1 MKRMVLTILAA
12 AVAAAL
18 TACGPVHSKDSP
30 PSVRTLM
37 RRAADARGGG
47 DLRGGRRP
55 LRAGRRGEPADR
67 RPPRRSALLVRH
79 APSIARSRPARPCPR
94 APRARGAEAGL
105 ARLRSSG
112 RRRTLGLALAD
123 DLGACENDAEAAR
136 AAEAQSGAACA
147 GEKADLAGKLEAAQE
162 ELKADRAEL
171 KTALA
176 DARAARAEAAK
187 LREDNK
193 AKDEALQRV
202 REVLKDWKPK
212 R

>member
-47 DLRGGRRP
+47 DLRAAAALYEQAVEASLPTDGRR
-55 LRAGRRGEPADR
+55 
-67 RPPRRSALLVRH
+67 
-79 APSIARSRPARPCPR
+79 
-94 APRARGAEAGL
+94 AEALYWSGMLHLSPDPGL
-105 ARLRSSG
+105 RDLVHARRALEELKRG
-112 RRRTLGLALAD
+112 WPGFDRGQEAELGIALAD

-176 DARAARAEAAK
+176 DAKAARAEAAK

-193 AKDEALQRV
+193 TKDEALQRV